1 MEFDDITESTDY
13 YDITFY
19 PVNAERLMDK
29 AGITFKGKTDEL
41 ARAITFWQTAMRSEV
56 NKPKF
61 FEGVQFKF
69 TAVKNGN
76 NGVGANIHASGG
88 KANLMVWRACIHLTK
103 IKGAPAEHLAQ
114 LAKEL
119 LIPLMWAAAT
129 GNLTEHGN

>member
-41 ARAITFWQTAMRSEV
+41 ARAITLWQTAMRSEV

-76 NGVGANIHASGG
+76 DGVGATIHASGAKLPSWSG
-88 KANLMVWRACIHLTK
+88 
-103 IKGAPAEHLAQ
+103 EHAS
-114 LAKEL
+114 
-119 LIPLMWAAAT
+119 T
-129 GNLTEHGN
+129 